1 MATEVGEPSRAEIQ
15 QAVSALYDR
24 AESDTGTFNATRAR
38 SNATRRPVG
47 GGRGSGDATTDSVA
61 RQWFDMV
68 RDNVGPTL
76 AATLPA
82 DRMPERPAL
91 AARPPREERP
101 AGGGGPRELEAGRR
115 LELEAPARR
124 TPELPGGSAAV
135 AALPPAA
142 PAALPAAPAPSRPPQ
157 MSTGQPGDT
166 AEQSAYRAEAA
177 AAWSGNPSP
186 FPSPATTGTD
196 PLTDTGGVP
205 QLTGGGMPMP
215 MPMPNSV
222 PTAPTSDYLTQGGG
236 FGTPSVALTA
246 PMAVIP
252 SPTQA
257 QTPAPAPTQ
266 APPAEYAT
274 PAGGVPAPTGGF
286 TTVAAGYQGA
296 SGEYG
301 ALAAGIPTQPGG
313 TDDMLGGG
321 GPMLPEATLMSP
333 GAASTAPTAE
343 YLTQGTG
350 FTTPVTDYAMAAP
363 VPDYAL
369 PAMAAPVP
377 DYAIP
382 APVADHAPSPMT
394 APVTDYAAPLT
405 DTFAAPAPS
414 TTPVPVPAPEFGGA
428 LPATGFPPSEFG
440 YASPVVAAFLQSTA
454 APAPAPPLGR
464 PDPLAMPV
472 TEAGLPYLP
481 YEYPAPQ
488 QTAAPAPAPAPMP
501 APAPAPTP
509 PPAPAAPPAPTGA
522 TFSVGGTAYLGKADK
537 ALAFARAQIGRPCV
551 WGATGPE
558 SYDPSGLNQAAWRAA
573 GVSLPRATL
582 DQAKDFPRVGLD
594 ELRPGDLVFFHD
606 DLSHT
611 GLVSGS
617 GMMIHAPRPGAPI
630 SEEPIMAVGEGTLRG
645 AVRPS

>member
-24 AESDTGTFNATRAR
+24 AESDTGKFNATRAR

-47 GGRGSGDATTDSVA
+47 GARGSGDATTDSVA

-101 AGGGGPRELEAGRR
+101 SGGGPRELEAGRR
-115 LELEAPARR
+115 LELEAPERR
-124 TPELPGGSAAV
+124 TPELRGGGGTVAAPPPA
-135 AALPPAA
+135 AALPA
-142 PAALPAAPAPSRPPQ
+142 AAPAPSRPPQ
-157 MSTGQPGDT
+157 MPAGRPGDT
-166 AEQSAYRAEAA
+166 AEQLAYRAEAA
-177 AAWSGNPSP
+177 AAWSGS
-186 FPSPATTGTD
+186 PSPATTGTD
-196 PLTDTGGVP
+196 PLTDTGGIP
-205 QLTGGGMPMP
+205 QLTGGGA
-215 MPMPNSV
+215 PMPNSV
-222 PTAPTSDYLTQGGG
+222 ATAPTSDYLTQGGG
-236 FGTPSVALTA
+236 FATPAVAMTA

-252 SPTQA
+252 SPAQA
-257 QTPAPAPTQ
+257 PLPAQ

-274 PAGGVPAPTGGF
+274 PAGGVMAPTDGFATAAAGHQGASALPAQAPPAEYATPAGGVMAPTGDF
-286 TTVAAGYQGA
+286 ATAAAGHQGA

-313 TDDMLGGG
+313 MDDMLGGG
-321 GPMLPEATLMSP
+321 GPMIPESTLMSP
-333 GAASTAPTAE
+333 GAAPTAPTAE

-350 FTTPVTDYAMAAP
+350 FTVPVTDYAVPSTAAP
-363 VPDYAL
+363 VPDYA
-369 PAMAAPVP
+369 
-377 DYAIP
+377 
-382 APVADHAPSPMT
+382 PSALT

-405 DTFAAPAPS
+405 DTFATPAPA
-414 TTPVPVPAPEFGGA
+414 PAPEFGGA

-454 APAPAPPLGR
+454 APAPAPAPPLGR
-464 PDPLAMPV
+464 PDPLGMPV
-472 TEAGLPYLP
+472 TESGLPYLP

-488 QTAAPAPAPAPMP
+488 QTAAPAPPPAPAPMP

-509 PPAPAAPPAPTGA
+509 PPAPNGA
-522 TFSVGGTAYLGKADK
+522 TFSAGGTAYLGKADK

-630 SEEPIMAVGEGTLRG
+630 SEEPITAVGEGTLRG

>member
-38 SNATRRPVG
+38 SNATRRPAG
-47 GGRGSGDATTDSVA
+47 GARGSGDAATDSVA

-68 RDNVGPTL
+68 RNNVGPTL

-101 AGGGGPRELEAGRR
+101 AGGGAPRELEAGRR
-115 LELEAPARR
+115 LELEAPERR
-124 TPELPGGSAAV
+124 TPELPGGSGAV

-157 MSTGQPGDT
+157 LSAGQPGDT
-166 AEQSAYRAEAA
+166 AEQLAYRAEAA

-186 FPSPATTGTD
+186 TTGTD
-196 PLTDTGGVP
+196 PLTDTGGIP
-205 QLTGGGMPMP
+205 QLTGGAA
-215 MPMPNSV
+215 PMPNSV

-236 FGTPSVALTA
+236 FGTPAVALTA

-257 QTPAPAPTQ
+257 QTPTQ

-286 TTVAAGYQGA
+286 ATVAAGYQGA

-313 TDDMLGGG
+313 MDDMLGGG
-321 GPMLPEATLMSP
+321 GPMVPESTLMAP

-343 YLTQGTG
+343 YLTQGAG
-350 FTTPVTDYAMAAP
+350 FTAPVTDYAMPATAAP
-363 VPDYAL
+363 VPDYA
-369 PAMAAPVP
+369 
-377 DYAIP
+377 
-382 APVADHAPSPMT
+382 PSAMT

-405 DTFAAPAPS
+405 DTFAAPAP
-414 TTPVPVPAPEFGGA
+414 TPAPEFGGA

-454 APAPAPPLGR
+454 APAPAPAPAPPLGQ
-464 PDPLAMPV
+464 PDPLGMPV
-472 TEAGLPYLP
+472 TESGLPYLP

-488 QTAAPAPAPAPMP
+488 QTAAPAPAPAPAPMP
-501 APAPAPTP
+501 APAPAPAP

>member
-24 AESDTGTFNATRAR
+24 AESDTGKFNATRAR
-38 SNATRRPVG
+38 SNATRRPAG
-47 GGRGSGDATTDSVA
+47 GARGSGDAATDSVA

-115 LELEAPARR
+115 LELEAPERR
-124 TPELPGGSAAV
+124 APELPGGSGAV

-142 PAALPAAPAPSRPPQ
+142 PAALPAAAPSPSRPPQ
-157 MSTGQPGDT
+157 MPAGQPGDT
-166 AEQSAYRAEAA
+166 AEQLAYRAEAA

-186 FPSPATTGTD
+186 ATTGTD
-196 PLTDTGGVP
+196 PLTDTGGIP
-205 QLTGGGMPMP
+205 QLTGGGA
-215 MPMPNSV
+215 PMPNSV
-222 PTAPTSDYLTQGGG
+222 AAAPTSDYLTQGG
-236 FGTPSVALTA
+236 FGTPAVAMTA

-257 QTPAPAPTQ
+257 Q

-274 PAGGVPAPTGGF
+274 PAGGVMAPTGGF
-286 TTVAAGYQGA
+286 ATAAAGYQGA

-313 TDDMLGGG
+313 MDDMLGGG
-321 GPMLPEATLMSP
+321 PMIPESTLMSP

-343 YLTQGTG
+343 YLTQGAG
-350 FTTPVTDYAMAAP
+350 FTVPVTDYAMPATAAP
-363 VPDYAL
+363 VPDYA
-369 PAMAAPVP
+369 
-377 DYAIP
+377 
-382 APVADHAPSPMT
+382 PSAMT

-405 DTFAAPAPS
+405 DTFAAPAPAP
-414 TTPVPVPAPEFGGA
+414 TPSPAPEFGGA

-454 APAPAPPLGR
+454 APAPAPAPPLGQ
-464 PDPLAMPV
+464 PDPLGMPV
-472 TEAGLPYLP
+472 TESGLPYLP

-488 QTAAPAPAPAPMP
+488 QTAAPAPPPPPM
-501 APAPAPTP
+501 PAPTP

>member
-38 SNATRRPVG
+38 SNATRRPAG
-47 GGRGSGDATTDSVA
+47 GARGSGDAATDSVA

-68 RDNVGPTL
+68 RNNVGPTL

-101 AGGGGPRELEAGRR
+101 TGGGAPRELEAGRR
-115 LELEAPARR
+115 LELEAPERR
-124 TPELPGGSAAV
+124 TPELPGGSGAV

-157 MSTGQPGDT
+157 LSAGQPGDT
-166 AEQSAYRAEAA
+166 AEQLAYRAEAA

-186 FPSPATTGTD
+186 TTGTD
-196 PLTDTGGVP
+196 PLTDTGGIP
-205 QLTGGGMPMP
+205 QLTGGAA
-215 MPMPNSV
+215 PMPNSV

-236 FGTPSVALTA
+236 FGTPAVALTA

-257 QTPAPAPTQ
+257 QTPTQ

-286 TTVAAGYQGA
+286 ATAAAGYQGA

-301 ALAAGIPTQPGG
+301 ALAPGIPTQPGSM
-313 TDDMLGGG
+313 DDMLGGG
-321 GPMLPEATLMSP
+321 GPMVPESTLMAP
-333 GAASTAPTAE
+333 GAASTAPTAG
-343 YLTQGTG
+343 YLTQGAG
-350 FTTPVTDYAMAAP
+350 FPAPVTDYAMPATAAP
-363 VPDYAL
+363 APDYA
-369 PAMAAPVP
+369 
-377 DYAIP
+377 
-382 APVADHAPSPMT
+382 PSAMT

-405 DTFAAPAPS
+405 DTFAAP
-414 TTPVPVPAPEFGGA
+414 TPAPAPEFGGA

-454 APAPAPPLGR
+454 APAAAPAPAPPLGQ
-464 PDPLAMPV
+464 PDPLGMPV
-472 TEAGLPYLP
+472 TESGLPYLP

-488 QTAAPAPAPAPMP
+488 QAAAPAPAPAPAPMP
-501 APAPAPTP
+501 APAPAPAP